1 MRMEQLD
8 CGAARRSREKG
19 VGAPSR
25 ETIKQRMRWLMLD
38 EEDVQMRSSRC
49 DSKSTSSLEGPK

>member
-1 MRMEQLD
+1 MRMEQWTAR
-8 CGAARRSREKG
+8 AAREDRKA

-38 EEDVQMRSSRC
+38 EEDDDEIVEVRFQ
-49 DSKSTSSLEGPK
+49 STSSLKGQRR